1 MLSESDRV
9 IFAGAGIGGLAAA
22 SAVRQTGAA
31 VTVLE
36 QADSMAKIQVGI
48 GMVLWP
54 NGMRAL
60 QRLGVADTVQASANP
75 LDALEFYSASGERL
89 MRYPVAGLSKGVG
102 APSVAFVRRRLHEEL
117 TSTFGD
123 DAITLGA
130 RVESFVE
137 DDDGVV
143 VKLADGGEVR
153 GDVLI
158 AADGVHSGLRQR
170 VLGLPGLPEFPPYR
184 YTVWHSIV
192 PFPDR
197 ELIEPGIFY
206 LVFGRGMRFNVFRV
220 DNETDDTYWAAL
232 DYVPADFQ
240 EPGGSRDYLQERFAD
255 AMPPVPALLAA
266 TDEDAIDRMRIYG
279 ESPVPRWGAGRF
291 TLLGDAAHPLTT
303 VLGQGAGQ
311 ALEDGMVLADCL
323 SAAPDDLVSGLRTYE
338 RRRQERTGSVIK
350 LISTLSSAASEE
362 TAVRTWIRDQI
373 LIKRLFRRTVGRRFE
388 ATLAA
393 AGKEF

>member
-1 MLSESDRV
+1 VLSESDRV
-9 IFAGAGIGGLAAA
+9 IIAGAGIGGLAAA
-22 SAVRQTGAA
+22 SAVREAGAG

-60 QRLGVADTVQASANP
+60 QRLGVADVVEASANP
-75 LDALEFYSASGERL
+75 LSALEFYSASGERL

-137 DDDGVV
+137 EGDGVTV
-143 VKLADGGEVR
+143 QLADGGEVR

-184 YTVWHSIV
+184 YTVWHSII

-197 ELIEPGIFY
+197 ELIKPGVFY
-206 LVFGRGMRFNVFRV
+206 LVFGRGMRFNIFRV
-220 DNETDDTYWAAL
+220 DNGTDDTYWAAL

-240 EPGGSRDYLQERFAD
+240 ETGGSKEYLQERFAGVT
-255 AMPPVPALLAA
+255 APVPALLAA
-266 TDEDAIDRMRIYG
+266 TDEDAIDRMQIYG

-311 ALEDGMVLADCL
+311 ALEDAMVLADCL
-323 SAAPDDLVSGLRTYE
+323 SADPDLVAGLRTYE

-362 TAVRTWIRDQI
+362 TALRTWIRDQI
-373 LIKRLFRRTVGRRFE
+373 LIKRLFRRTIGKRFE

>member
-1 MLSESDRV
+1 MLGESDRV
-9 IFAGAGIGGLAAA
+9 IIAGAGIGGLAAA
-22 SAVRQTGAA
+22 SALRQAGAS

-36 QADSMAKIQVGI
+36 QVDRMAKIQVGI

-60 QRLGVADTVQASANP
+60 QRLGVADVVQARANP
-75 LDALEFYSASGERL
+75 LDALQFYSASGERL
-89 MRYPVAGLSKGVG
+89 MSYPVAGLSKGVG

-117 TSTFGD
+117 TSAFGD
-123 DAITLGA
+123 DSITLNA

-137 DDDGVV
+137 DDDGVLV
-143 VKLADGGEVR
+143 QLADGGEVR

-170 VLGLPGLPEFPPYR
+170 VLGMPGLPEFPPYR

-197 ELIEPGIFY
+197 ELVKPGIFY

-220 DNETDDTYWAAL
+220 DNQTDDTYWAAL
-232 DYVPADFQ
+232 DYVPASFQ
-240 EPGGSRDYLQERFAD
+240 ESGSSREYLQQRFAD
-255 AMPPVPALLAA
+255 ATPPVSELLAR
-266 TDEDAIDRMRIYG
+266 TDEGAIDRMRIYG
-279 ESPVPRWGAGRF
+279 ESPVPHWGSGRF

-323 SAAPDDLVSGLRTYE
+323 SAAPDLQTGLRTYE
-338 RRRQERTGSVIK
+338 RRRQDRTGSVMK

-362 TAVRTWIRDQI
+362 TALRTWIRDQI
-373 LIKRLFRRTVGRRFE
+373 LIKRLFRRTVGKRFE

>member
-1 MLSESDRV
+1 VLSESDRV
-9 IFAGAGIGGLAAA
+9 IIAGAGIGGLAAA
-22 SAVRQTGAA
+22 SAVRLAGAG

-36 QADSMAKIQVGI
+36 QVDRMAKIQVGI

-60 QRLGVADTVQASANP
+60 QRLGVADVVQANAN
-75 LDALEFYSASGERL
+75 LLSALEFYSASGECL
-89 MRYPVAGLSKGVG
+89 MRYPVAGLSKGMG

-117 TSTFGD
+117 TSAFGD

-137 DDDGVV
+137 DDDGVL
-143 VKLADGGEVR
+143 VKLSDGGELR

-158 AADGVHSGLRQR
+158 AADGVHSGLRQS

-197 ELIEPGIFY
+197 ELIKPGIFY
-206 LVFGRGMRFNVFRV
+206 LVFGRGMRFNIFRV
-220 DNETDDTYWAAL
+220 DNATDDTYWAAL

-240 EPGGSRDYLQERFAD
+240 EPTGSRTYLQERFAN
-255 AMPPVPALLAA
+255 MPPPVPALLAA

-279 ESPVPRWGAGRF
+279 ESPVSRWGTGRF

-311 ALEDGMVLADCL
+311 ALEDAMVLADCL
-323 SAAPDDLVSGLRTYE
+323 SAGPDLVSGLRTYE
-338 RRRQERTGSVIK
+338 RRRQDRTGSVIK

-362 TAVRTWIRDQI
+362 TAMRTWIRDQI